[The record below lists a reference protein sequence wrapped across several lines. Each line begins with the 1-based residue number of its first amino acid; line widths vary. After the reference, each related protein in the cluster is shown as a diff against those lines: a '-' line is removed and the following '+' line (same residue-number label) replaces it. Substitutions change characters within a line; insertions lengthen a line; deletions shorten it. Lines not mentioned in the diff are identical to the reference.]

1 MISEDESHKIC
12 LRLMYEDYEYDVIKN
27 IIEIFSHPRSDLN
40 AVFPQEAVENIR
52 SLIKMAAEIEHLEVD
67 I

>member
-12 LRLMYEDYEYDVIKN
+12 LRLMYEDCEYDVIKN
-27 IIEIFSHPRSDLN
+27 VIEIFSHPRSDLD
-40 AVFPQEAVENIR
+40 AVFTLEAVENIR

>member
-1 MISEDESHKIC
+1 MISEDESYKIC
-12 LRLMYEDYEYDVIKN
+12 LRLMYEDEEYDVIKN
-27 IIEIFSHPRSDLN
+27 VIEIFSHPRSDLN
-40 AVFPQEAVENIR
+40 AVFPQESVEKIR